1 MNSPMTRNGHGRA
14 RALLASLCAALTA
27 TTAVAVSGCASPAD
41 PEPARYTGKPRDLTY
56 AEQATVER
64 GEEILVKKCMEEKG
78 FPYWTGPVASVADRQ
93 GNGYVLTDVAW
104 AKKHGYGRE
113 LDERAERAR
122 RGDRNTAYARTLGKR
137 DLVRYNTAL
146 DGTPSHGVVKVDLPL
161 GGTVWTP
168 RDGCRATAMKELYG
182 DLPAWFRAKK
192 TAQSL
197 TALYAPQIVADARFK
212 RAVKAWAACMR
223 EAGHPYGTPPEIRE
237 KRSAITERTSPDAA
251 RATEVRLAVAEATC
265 ANSTPLARTART
277 LEHRLRSEKLRP
289 YRDDI
294 AAFQR
299 MSLTALAR
307 AEALG
312 AGTASP

>member
-1 MNSPMTRNGHGRA
+1 MNSPMIRSGHGRT
-14 RALLASLCAALTA
+14 RVLLVSLCAAV
-27 TTAVAVSGCASPAD
+27 AVALPGCASPAD
-41 PEPARYTGKPRDLTY
+41 RQPAQRTPADPGGLRDLTY
-56 AEQATVER
+56 AEQVTVER
-64 GEEILVKKCMEEKG
+64 GEEVLVERCMEKKG
-78 FPYWTGPVASVADRQ
+78 FPYWTGPVAGVADRQ

-104 AKKHGYGRE
+104 ARKYGYGRE
-113 LDERAERAR
+113 LDERAERMR
-122 RGDRNTAYARTLGKR
+122 REDRNTAYARTLNER

-146 DGTPSHGVVKVDLPL
+146 DGTPSNGVVEVDLPL
-161 GGTVWTP
+161 GGTVWTT

-197 TALYAPQIVADARFK
+197 TALYAPEIVADARFK
-212 RAVKAWAACMR
+212 RAVRAWAACMR

-237 KRSAITERTSPDAA
+237 KRAAITEGMSPDAA

-277 LEHRLRSEKLRP
+277 LEHRLRSEKLGP

-294 AAFQR
+294 AAFRR
-299 MSLTALAR
+299 MNLTALAR